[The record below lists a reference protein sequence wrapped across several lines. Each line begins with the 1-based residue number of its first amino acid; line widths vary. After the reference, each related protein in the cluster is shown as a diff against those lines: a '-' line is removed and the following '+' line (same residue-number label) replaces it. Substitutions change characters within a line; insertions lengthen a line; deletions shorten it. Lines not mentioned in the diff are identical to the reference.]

1 MLWSHCGELNHYAV
15 VTLWRFSWRFI
26 PIGVIVMTGMI
37 GTVSGMKTPESGMK
51 TPENRMVGDSRRG
64 TGSGGDC
71 FKMFKTIGVN
81 RRESRI
87 MSLLDGSP
95 TQS

>member
-1 MLWSHCGELNHYAV
+1 MLSSLLNAV

-26 PIGVIVMTGMI
+26 PIDVIVMIRELSGLLAGGSGRI
-37 GTVSGMKTPESGMK
+37 GE
-51 TPENRMVGDSRRG
+51 SRRG

-71 FKMFKTIGVN
+71 FKMFKTVRVN
-81 RRESRI
+81 RRESRVV
-87 MSLLDGSP
+87 SLLDGSL